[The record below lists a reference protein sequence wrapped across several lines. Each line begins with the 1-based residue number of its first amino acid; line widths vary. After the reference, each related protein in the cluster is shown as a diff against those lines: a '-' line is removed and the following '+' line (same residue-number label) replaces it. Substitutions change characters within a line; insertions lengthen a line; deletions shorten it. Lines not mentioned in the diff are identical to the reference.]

1 MHVTSTD
8 LGTAGFFLFV
18 CQNIL
23 DQPKV
28 EMVTSQG
35 AIHVGYLKFCS
46 IPVWS
51 FWHIVAHT
59 FVFAV
64 LTCKQLTTY

>member
-8 LGTAGFFLFV
+8 LGTAGFFLLM

-28 EMVTSQG
+28 EMVTNQG
-35 AIHVGYLKFCS
+35 AIQFAAYQCG
-46 IPVWS
+46 
-51 FWHIVAHT
+51 
-59 FVFAV
+59 VFGI
-64 LTCKQLTTY
+64 